1 MMFNNGMI
9 FDGEWA
15 DDLMVG

>member
-1 MMFNNGMI
+1 MFNNGMI